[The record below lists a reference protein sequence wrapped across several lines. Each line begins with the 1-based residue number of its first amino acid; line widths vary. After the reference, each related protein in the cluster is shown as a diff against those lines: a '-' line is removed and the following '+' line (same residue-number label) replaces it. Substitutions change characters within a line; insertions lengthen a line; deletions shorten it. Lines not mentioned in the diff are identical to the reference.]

1 MKKISLFVL
10 ALCTSAAM
18 FAQDAQPQLR
28 TPMEKKVRVG
38 IRAGANLA
46 KFRLTDFPSGTEPD
60 IQTKTSMHAGL
71 FVNAPLGGMF
81 AIQPGVEYSGQGS
94 KYTEGGMNGEYDL
107 HYINVPVMFQWKS
120 TGGFFLETG
129 PQAGILL
136 RANLNDME
144 VPDET
149 FKTLD
154 VSWGAGLGYLS
165 RVGLGVNARFNFG
178 LSNTLEGDDDN
189 TNTTPQLKNQVIQL
203 GLVYHFGAHK

>member
-1 MKKISLFVL
+1 MKKISSIALALFV
-10 ALCTSAAM
+10 SAAV
-18 FAQDAQPQLR
+18 FAQDNTPQLR

-38 IRAGANLA
+38 VRAGVNLA
-46 KFRLTDFPSGTEPD
+46 KFKLTDFPAGMEPD

-94 KYTEGGMNGEYDL
+94 KFAQGSDNAEYDL

-136 RANLNDME
+136 RANLDDVK

-154 VSWGAGLGYLS
+154 LSWGAGLGYLS
-165 RVGLGVNARFNFG
+165 RVGLGVNARFNLG
-178 LSNTLEGDDDN
+178 LSNTLEGDDDDD
-189 TNTTPQLKNQVIQL
+189 TSPQLKNQVIQL
-203 GLVYHFGAHK
+203 GLVYHFGAGK